1 MDKQFEGDLRYAEQ
15 TYLELLR
22 ENPDLSDACHLLGLV
37 RAAQERN
44 EEAIDLIEKAIRLNT
59 QAAAY
64 HHNIAGIYRRLGW
77 FVQAETGFRR
87 AIELK
92 ADYGEAYQGL
102 FEVVRCEASESIL
115 SKLRAQLDNAAL
127 DEQSHSYM
135 HFAAGKV
142 CDDAGDF
149 ERAFSHYLKGNKLA
163 GKSFDCT
170 RNESFFKDIV
180 YQYGPELMTKSLG
193 TGHLSDQPVFIVGMP
208 RSGTSL
214 VEQIL
219 ASHSGIFG
227 AGELHDLG
235 WVINSATRQSPDK
248 LPFPY
253 WLADIKPASFRLM
266 GETYLARL
274 AAHGGDGQYSRIV
287 VKHPLNFQFLG
298 IIRQILPNAKILH
311 ITRNA
316 MDTCLSCF
324 FENFTKGQDYSFDL
338 RSLGIFYNQY
348 RRLMSHWKSLLLGLI
363 HEVNYERLQQDPETE
378 IKEMLQ
384 FCNLEFENHC

>member
-1 MDKQFEGDLRYAEQ
+1 MEDLVREKIKTAMNKQIEGDLRYAEQ

-44 EEAIDLIEKAIRLNT
+44 EEAIDLIEKAIWLNP

-149 ERAFSHYLKGNKLA
+149 ERAFSVISKGINWQGNPLIA
-163 GKSFDCT
+163 
-170 RNESFFKDIV
+170 
-180 YQYGPELMTKSLG
+180 P
-193 TGHLSDQPVFIVGMP
+193 
-208 RSGTSL
+208 GTS
-214 VEQIL
+214 
-219 ASHSGIFG
+219 
-227 AGELHDLG
+227 
-235 WVINSATRQSPDK
+235 
-248 LPFPY
+248 PF
-253 WLADIKPASFRLM
+253 
-266 GETYLARL
+266 
-274 AAHGGDGQYSRIV
+274 
-287 VKHPLNFQFLG
+287 
-298 IIRQILPNAKILH
+298 
-311 ITRNA
+311 
-316 MDTCLSCF
+316 
-324 FENFTKGQDYSFDL
+324 
-338 RSLGIFYNQY
+338 
-348 RRLMSHWKSLLLGLI
+348 
-363 HEVNYERLQQDPETE
+363 
-378 IKEMLQ
+378 
-384 FCNLEFENHC
+384 